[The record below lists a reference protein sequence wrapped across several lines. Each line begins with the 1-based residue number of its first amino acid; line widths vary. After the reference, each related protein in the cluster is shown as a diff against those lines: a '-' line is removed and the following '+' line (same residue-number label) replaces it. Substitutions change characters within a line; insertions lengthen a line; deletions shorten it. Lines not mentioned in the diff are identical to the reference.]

1 MGAWKGEGEGRMAN
15 APPPETC
22 QLIAM
27 NFCERRAVSEGH
39 GQTRVVITPLDLMRS
54 VSQALP
60 EG

>member
-1 MGAWKGEGEGRMAN
+1 MAN